1 MKPKFY
7 AATAIAALAAVTV
20 ATAPAAHASD
30 RNWLSCR
37 GGYDTPGTDPA
48 PIDKNGV
55 QLDACLE
62 IENNQIVAMRAYTFT
77 TSGHAVELVLR
88 LMEDPWASGNLVRIS
103 TNRSGQT
110 ISGKDMYRSV
120 LGPIEHGTYYLASAG
135 YILNGV
141 EYDDVQS
148 QVLWEP

>member
-1 MKPKFY
+1 MKPRLY
-7 AATAIAALAAVTV
+7 AAVTAALAAIAVV
-20 ATAPAAHASD
+20 SAPAAHASD
-30 RNWLSCR
+30 QNGLACR
-37 GGYDTPGTDPA
+37 GGYSTPGTDPA

-62 IENNQIVAMRAYTFT
+62 IQNNQIVAMRAYTFT

-88 LMEDPWASGNLVRIS
+88 LMEDPWKSGHLVRIS
-103 TNRSGQT
+103 WNRSGQT
-110 ISGKDMYRSV
+110 INGKDTYRSA

-148 QVLWEP
+148 QVLWQP